1 MTLLVILILFPGKKG
16 LRKRVIAFFFTVA
29 DINGDTYMSTA
40 SVTRNSNQ
48 IGSTHENSDY
58 LGHFN

>member
-1 MTLLVILILFPGKKG
+1 MILLVILILFPGKKG

-29 DINGDTYMSTA
+29 DINGDTYMSTV

-48 IGSTHENSDY
+48 IRSTHENTDY